1 MMDSTETK
9 RIQTRTSLH
18 GETLSASGSSR
29 IKRRRNAD
37 HGNAGMLSFEV
48 CRARGFLKRHAGASK
63 NHAALFEMLDC
74 GNNPALS
81 KVAGVIVRRIKEIET
96 IAVHIVEENRVAHCP
111 RTARCR
117 RRGAFLVMKSRFK
130 VGKANIMSLN
140 QALQFVET
148 FIAIIW
154 NAAGNEAVAR
164 RNECRLH
171 RKSPFFWFSKLQ
183 ARAPCASTAWR
194 EKKRTEP

>member
-74 GNNPALS
+74 GNNPA
-81 KVAGVIVRRIKEIET
+81 